1 MHAHK
6 MPREAHPDR
15 TNALIAIREHVG
27 RLGTVEGQRAARKL
41 FPNIGKPTWESWCR
55 LVRLG
60 ERTDV
65 EQPAEA
71 VAVVTRPLTPVTPIA
86 ADVELRGFE
95 FDHRIAE
102 MDAAARA
109 LIDYAW
115 PIDPETGRRGRLKNP
130 LLLKAGHAALAQ
142 MASLVVKHREAVF
155 NQARL
160 EELYEV
166 IIDEV
171 GKADR
176 GVQRAVL
183 ARLREL
189 SERRGNPGARFGHG
203 VAPATETAD
212 F

>member
-1 MHAHK
+1 
-6 MPREAHPDR
+6 
-15 TNALIAIREHVG
+15 
-27 RLGTVEGQRAARKL
+27 
-41 FPNIGKPTWESWCR
+41 
-55 LVRLG
+55 
-60 ERTDV
+60 
-65 EQPAEA
+65 
-71 VAVVTRPLTPVTPIA
+71 
-86 ADVELRGFE
+86 
-95 FDHRIAE
+95 
-102 MDAAARA
+102 MDPAARA

-130 LLLKAGHAALAQ
+130 LLLTAGHAALAQ
-142 MASLVVKHREAVF
+142 TASLVVKHREAIF

-189 SERRGNPGARFGHG
+189 SERRGNPGARFGLG